1 MEVKMLEKVFEN
13 LDVEKYVEMIEEK
26 LSVEYDCVESIYS
39 NLYVFELL
47 VEYLNEG
54 CLMNIEKISSYW
66 FKKSNEYLK
75 KNGINVFEDFEII

>member
-1 MEVKMLEKVFEN
+1 MKVEMLEKVFEN

-26 LSVEYDCVESIYS
+26 LNIEYDCVESIYS

-54 CLMNIEKISSYW
+54 CLMNIERISSYW